1 MFCSVFYKA
10 TDSIDL
16 GAQVSWASE
25 TGEAKAGLGAKYQM
39 DKNAAFRIKVN
50 NAFQV
55 GLGYQQKLCDGITL
69 FLSSLLN
76 VKDVQSNEHRIGAS
90 LELEV

>member
-1 MFCSVFYKA
+1 MFYKA
-10 TDSIDL
+10 TETIDV
-16 GAQVSWASE
+16 GAQVSWNSDS
-25 TGEAKAGLGAKYQM
+25 GEAKAGIGAKYQM
-39 DKNAAFRIKVN
+39 DKDAAFRIKLN

-55 GLGYQQKLCDGITL
+55 GFGYQQKLFDGITI

-76 VKDVQSNEHRIGAS
+76 VKDLQSNEHRIGAS